1 MEEEKERTF
10 VSRFTVSCGKGI
22 ISGRKNTFRRIRSKK
37 EREDSFYI
45 LSGGMSMKMS
55 DLSNG
60 PDWVVWIVIACL
72 AILSIILISGHGE
85 WFISGYNTAS
95 KEEREKYD
103 SKKLC
108 RTIGAGMAVITI
120 LIFFTILF
128 EQILPAAF
136 AYIMAGIILADIVI
150 MMILANTICKKRE
163 R

>member
-1 MEEEKERTF
+1 
-10 VSRFTVSCGKGI
+10 
-22 ISGRKNTFRRIRSKK
+22 
-37 EREDSFYI
+37 
-45 LSGGMSMKMS
+45 MKMS

-72 AILSIILISGHGE
+72 AVLSIVFLSGHGGKL
-85 WFISGYNTAS
+85 IAGYNTAS
-95 KEEREKYD
+95 KEEKEQYD

-120 LIFFTILF
+120 LILFTILF
-128 EQILPAAF
+128 EQILPAVF

-150 MMILANTICKKRE
+150 MMILANTICRKKRE